1 MSRGSLEKIMNRRA
15 ALVAAFFALAR
26 MTGAFAAEDA
36 SVQRLDPARDTPNL
50 LADTFFAFFL
60 RLIGLTG
67 PEARTPT
74 RANG

>member
-1 MSRGSLEKIMNRRA
+1 MNRRA

-26 MTGAFAAEDA
+26 MTGAFAADGA
-36 SVQRLDPARDTPNL
+36 SVQPFLVTLDPARDTPNL